1 MAPTSMVDTVQ
12 KQDASVEDRVFKLK
26 LQWMMAKDD
35 NERRSISEE
44 IRSLIQATPS
54 K

>member
-1 MAPTSMVDTVQ
+1 MAPTTLVNTVQ
-12 KQDASVEDRVFKLK
+12 KENVSLEDRVFKLK

-35 NERRSISEE
+35 SERQKISEE
-44 IRSLIQATPS
+44 IRGLIQTTPS

>member
-12 KQDASVEDRVFKLK
+12 KQNSAEDRIFKLK

-35 NERRSISEE
+35 NERRKISDE
-44 IRSLIQATPS
+44 IRQILQSTAS

>member
-1 MAPTSMVDTVQ
+1 MAQTSMVDTVQ
-12 KQDASVEDRVFKLK
+12 KQNSVEDRIFKLK

-35 NERRSISEE
+35 NERRKISDE
-44 IRSLIQATPS
+44 IRRILQSTAS

>member
-1 MAPTSMVDTVQ
+1 MVDAVQ
-12 KQDASVEDRVFKLK
+12 KQNNVEDRIFKLK

-35 NERRSISEE
+35 NERRKISDE
-44 IRSLIQATPS
+44 IRRLIQSTVS